1 MPLLKAQKSFNTFR
15 TRLTDDQL
23 KAGALKAFEYCVELS
38 LKTMQ
43 DYLEIYETV
52 ETICGSRDTVGV
64 AARLGLIKD
73 AELWFKF
80 IESRNALLHA
90 YEEAV
95 VTAAV
100 DLFSS
105 FSKKGIIFFMCY
117 CPLPMY
123 FPFYV
128 TRFNH
133 FKYVII

>member
-1 MPLLKAQKSFNTFR
+1 MMPLLKAQKSFNTFR

-105 FSKKGIIFFMCY
+105 FSIE
-117 CPLPMY
+117 LED
-123 FPFYV
+123 
-128 TRFNH
+128 
-133 FKYVII
+133 VIAEMVYRMSCRG